1 MAVTKTDEQHEFAS
15 CEFLKWFTQKENN
28 LRFVSDSGYLPVLKE
43 ANSIDEFNKIV
54 EENNIEVNEKAY
66 ACIEKVMGDFD
77 NTKFYTTKNF
87 DNGYDARNVLTYNM
101 SDAADGA
108 KAAVD
113 AAKDEASREKL
124 IEQYTSDDAFDAWY
138 DGFNEALTQSV
149 ESK

>member
-1 MAVTKTDEQHEFAS
+1 MTNQAYIAS
-15 CEFLKWFTQKENN
+15 MVQK
-28 LRFVSDSGYLPVLKE
+28 
-43 ANSIDEFNKIV
+43 
-54 EENNIEVNEKAY
+54 
-66 ACIEKVMGDFD
+66 
-77 NTKFYTTKNF
+77 
-87 DNGYDARNVLTYNM
+87 
-101 SDAADGA
+101 A